1 MNSEPEMPELEIL
14 TLLFTTS
21 TKVPDGLGIL
31 NEIKYFGK
39 KV

>member
-1 MNSEPEMPELEIL
+1 MNGEPAMPELEIL
-14 TLLFTTS
+14 TLSFTS